1 LKISLEEL
9 NLLVEKYNQPNFI
22 ELDPISIPHSFKRKE
37 DIEMS
42 GFLTSVI
49 AWGRRDQ
56 ILKKSNEL
64 MRRMDYSPFEFI
76 KNFESSDIQ
85 SLEGWLYRTFQ
96 TEDLIFFLTR
106 FQEIFSKQQNL
117 EEYFKT
123 FIAPEE
129 CHYSG
134 AISRFKEDF
143 FLPQPTHRASK
154 HLPNPLKGSAAKRFH
169 MFLRWMGRKDE
180 NGVDFGLWKSLDPQ
194 FLSCPL
200 DTHSGRVA
208 RAFGLLKRK
217 QNDFKALQELDQ
229 TLRKLKPKDPAV
241 FDFALFGAGVD
252 GIL

>member
-1 LKISLEEL
+1 MKIALEEL
-9 NLLVEKYNQPNFI
+9 NLLVEKYNQPEFI
-22 ELDPISIPHSFKRKE
+22 ELDPISIPHSFKHKE

-85 SLEGWLYRTFQ
+85 SFEGWLYRTFQ

-106 FQEIFSKQQNL
+106 FQEIFSKHKNL

-123 FIAPEE
+123 FIVPEE
-129 CHYSG
+129 YHYSG

-143 FLPQPTHRASK
+143 FLPQPTHRALK

-180 NGVDFGLWKSLDPQ
+180 NGVDFGLWKSLDPKL
-194 FLSCPL
+194 LSCPL

-229 TLRKLKPKDPAV
+229 TLRKLKPEDPAV